1 MGPYIDIY
9 MVYKLYIV
17 YNVYMYSAAAAA
29 RYCRSGGAPAVMV
42 GSKQTGHQTNLPTF
56 PGAARCGLV
65 RVLVRVLVSGI
76 GLCEGLVSRGLK
88 RY

>member
-56 PGAARCGLV
+56 PGAARCGP
-65 RVLVRVLVSGI
+65 VRVLVSCACVGNWAS
-76 GLCEGLVSRGLK
+76 EGLVSRGLK